1 MIAREIIGQLCG
13 VVVIVYSIMSSHLPK
28 RWMILVGA
36 TVGNFFAAAN
46 QLLVGSGLTACFACL
61 MATINCPIN
70 AYKAK
75 KGIPTKKWE
84 NILWSVLYI
93 LAWAAGFGIGIYN
106 GTASPLDLMTLV
118 TTVFFIGHVLSKDEK
133 KMRLYYLGNGAVFMI
148 YDAINLNISALAKL
162 FSVISTLIALY
173 RFRDNK
179 KRSTE

>member
-1 MIAREIIGQLCG
+1 MIVREIIGQLCG

-75 KGIPTKKWE
+75 KGIPT
-84 NILWSVLYI
+84 
-93 LAWAAGFGIGIYN
+93 
-106 GTASPLDLMTLV
+106 
-118 TTVFFIGHVLSKDEK
+118 
-133 KMRLYYLGNGAVFMI
+133 
-148 YDAINLNISALAKL
+148 
-162 FSVISTLIALY
+162 
-173 RFRDNK
+173 
-179 KRSTE
+179 